1 MVLGWRRNISTI
13 PRGGKEA
20 RMRAATGG
28 VRLGTAGTLHSA
40 EELGG
45 RVCSGDGKSQ
55 FSNPG
60 SRKSLK

>member
-1 MVLGWRRNISTI
+1 
-13 PRGGKEA
+13 
-20 RMRAATGG
+20 MRAATGG